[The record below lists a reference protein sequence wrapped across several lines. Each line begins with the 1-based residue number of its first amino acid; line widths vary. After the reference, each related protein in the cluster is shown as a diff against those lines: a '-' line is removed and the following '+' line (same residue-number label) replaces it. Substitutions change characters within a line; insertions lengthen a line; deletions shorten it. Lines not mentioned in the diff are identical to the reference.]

1 MTVKTVFV
9 CDNRGDVLELTPIYH
24 DEQGVFGSIVG
35 QSPDSR
41 YYAPK
46 SEILTGD
53 EIAKYQRRLLVNHI
67 KNHLEG
73 WHPVSTA
80 KLQQVL
86 AILESAE

>member
-1 MTVKTVFV
+1 MTAETVFI
-9 CDNRGDVLELTPIYH
+9 CDKRGDVLELTTIFR

-35 QSPDSR
+35 QSPDTR

-53 EIAKYQRRLLVNHI
+53 EIAKHQRRLLINRI
-67 KNHLEG
+67 KDHLEG